1 MNSQHLDLLNSANII
16 LIPQKINAIK
26 VSDYRPISLIHS
38 IAKIF
43 SKLLANRLA
52 PFLDDIVSSCQSAF
66 IKRRCIQ
73 DNFLYVQNTVQRLQ
87 KLKLPALFMK
97 LDIQKA
103 FDTINW
109 SYLLEVLRAL
119 GFGQRWREWIS
130 MLFGTASLRALVNG
144 QLGDSFNNKRG
155 VRQGDPLSPM
165 LFILAIDPLQRILDL
180 ALDNGILTPLP
191 LASMKLRT
199 SLYADDAAIFIAPK
213 REDLL
218 AVKDILQTFGQATN
232 LVTNFD
238 KSSIHS
244 IRCEHLDLQNI
255 LEPFPGACKGFPCR
269 YLGLQLHT
277 RALQKVHV
285 QPLIE
290 KVGKHLPGWKGRLLN
305 RAGSLTLVTSVLSSI
320 PTYHLTIFPIAVWAR
335 KQIDKIRR
343 SFFWKGDDSANGGHC
358 LVNWLTACQP
368 KDLGGLGVI
377 DLAKFSR
384 ALRLRWL
391 W

>member
-1 MNSQHLDLLNSANII
+1 MNSQHLNLLNSANII
-16 LIPQKINAIK
+16 LIPKKTNAIK

-87 KLKLPALFMK
+87 KLKVPALFMK

-109 SYLLEVLRAL
+109 SYLLEALHAL

-130 MLFGTASLRALVNG
+130 MLFGMASSRALVNR
-144 QLGDSFNNKRG
+144 QLGDSFNHKRG

-180 ALDNGILTPLP
+180 ASDNGILTPLP

-213 REDLL
+213 QEDLL
-218 AVKDILQTFGQATN
+218 SVKDILQTFG
-232 LVTNFD
+232 
-238 KSSIHS
+238 
-244 IRCEHLDLQNI
+244 
-255 LEPFPGACKGFPCR
+255 
-269 YLGLQLHT
+269 
-277 RALQKVHV
+277 
-285 QPLIE
+285 
-290 KVGKHLPGWKGRLLN
+290 
-305 RAGSLTLVTSVLSSI
+305 
-320 PTYHLTIFPIAVWAR
+320 
-335 KQIDKIRR
+335 
-343 SFFWKGDDSANGGHC
+343 
-358 LVNWLTACQP
+358 
-368 KDLGGLGVI
+368 
-377 DLAKFSR
+377 
-384 ALRLRWL
+384 
-391 W
+391 